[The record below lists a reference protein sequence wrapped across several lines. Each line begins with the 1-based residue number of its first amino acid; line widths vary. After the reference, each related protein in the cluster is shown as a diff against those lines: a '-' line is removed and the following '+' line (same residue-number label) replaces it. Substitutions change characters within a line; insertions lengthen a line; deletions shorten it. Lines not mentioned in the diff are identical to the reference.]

1 MQEEVL
7 KGYDLLMH
15 VYTQSNTQ
23 HLRPLCK
30 LTRYE
35 NSNWM

>member
-23 HLRPLCK
+23 HLRPL
-30 LTRYE
+30 
-35 NSNWM
+35 